1 MITIFKTHY
10 QVAKN
15 ITLLGILIT
24 GLLSAI
30 IGVIAF
36 FGQNMGTFVISADG
50 DSYTNGIILSETEDF
65 NVTSPRLLVDPI
77 HDSSPIAYANLKI
90 DAAKETDGN
99 YYDPDELSYI
109 AYTFYVANNGDTI
122 VDVEYKMNFTEI
134 TNGIDG
140 AIRIMLIVDDTDTT
154 IYMKEDANG
163 TSEFDA
169 TPLDEID
176 YFSSDLNV
184 CTKEFTNFRPDNI
197 KKFTMI
203 VWLEG
208 NDVDCIDEIQGG
220 NMKMEM
226 LFNITSAEAEDEE

>member
-65 NVTSPRLLVDPI
+65 SVSSPRLLVDPI
-77 HDSSPIAYANLKI
+77 HDSSPITYANIKI
-90 DAAKETDGN
+90 EEAKATDGN
-99 YYDPDELSYI
+99 YYDSDNFTYI
-109 AYTFYVANNGDTI
+109 AYTFYVANNGETI

-134 TNGIDG
+134 TKGIDG
-140 AIRIMLIVDDTDTT
+140 AIRIMLIVDDEDET

-163 TSEFDA
+163 ISPFDD
-169 TPLDEID
+169 TPLDEVEN
-176 YFSSDLNV
+176 FNSELNV

-208 NDVDCIDEIQGG
+208 NDADCTDEIQGG

-226 LFNITSAEAEDEE
+226 LFNITSAKASDGE